1 MTRRFVM
8 PFYPQHAARGS
19 VSGPRGMVGEPA
31 VPDACWQIPGFTE
44 AHDALFDRARDIA
57 ENYAD
62 GLLGPQAV
70 EQIGC
75 AGMSQSDCEKQVF
88 SLLRSQLIETYG
100 CGGTGTKL
108 EPIPNTPC
116 ASEHNK
122 MAVQAK
128 LWSMG
133 HYNDKIDGNWG
144 PNSQKALDA
153 SGQTY
158 QQLAPGCTG
167 PVPHYTAGTGG
178 GTTTTGG
185 GGTDTGDGTG
195 GGLTTVGYGKKDEG
209 TSPWLWA
216 GLAALGV
223 VGVGVLVMSQDE
235 NPKPKP
241 NPVRR
246 TKNRAKR
253 RW

>member
-1 MTRRFVM
+1 M

-19 VSGPRGMVGEPA
+19 VSGPRGMIGEPA
-31 VPDACWQIPGFTE
+31 VPDACWQMPGFE
-44 AHDALFDRARDIA
+44 AAHAALWPQAREIA
-57 ENYAD
+57 AQYAND
-62 GLLGPQAV
+62 QLGPQAV
-70 EQIGC
+70 AQIGC
-75 AGMSQSDCEKQVF
+75 AGMTESECEAQVID
-88 SLLRSQLIETYG
+88 LLRRELIDSYG

-128 LWSMG
+128 LWAMG
-133 HYNDKIDGNWG
+133 LYNDTIDGNWG

-167 PVPHYTAGTGG
+167 PAPHYTAGTG

-185 GGTDTGDGTG
+185 GGTDTGNGTDTGTG
-195 GGLTTVGYGKKDEG
+195 TSTVGYGKKKDEG

-223 VGVGVLVMSQDE
+223 VGVGVLVMSGDDQ
-235 NPKPKP
+235 PKP

-246 TKNRAKR
+246 STKR
-253 RW
+253 RR